1 LSNKKQIEKR
11 ICLGAFAG
19 AHGVQG
25 HVKIKTF
32 TQDPKM
38 ACAYGPVENEASDK
52 RYTLNY
58 IRPLS
63 GAMILVKSP
72 DIHNREMAQELA
84 GTRIYVA
91 RNVLQKPEEDEF
103 YFDDL
108 IGLKI
113 VSNNQRVLGKIKAV
127 LNFGAGDLLEI
138 IDIPGHKGVHVV
150 PFTREAIPNLDIQA
164 GWVEL
169 SADYM
174 PDKKGK
180 DQDL

>member
-1 LSNKKQIEKR
+1 
-11 ICLGAFAG
+11 
-19 AHGVQG
+19 
-25 HVKIKTF
+25 
-32 TQDPKM
+32 
-38 ACAYGPVENEASDK
+38 
-52 RYTLNY
+52 
-58 IRPLS
+58 
-63 GAMILVKSP
+63 
-72 DIHNREMAQELA
+72 MAQELA